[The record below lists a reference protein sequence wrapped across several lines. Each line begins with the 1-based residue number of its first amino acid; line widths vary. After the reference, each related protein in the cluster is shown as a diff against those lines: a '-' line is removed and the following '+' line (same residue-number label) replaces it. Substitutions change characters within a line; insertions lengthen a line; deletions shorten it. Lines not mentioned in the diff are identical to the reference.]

1 MRADI
6 MKMAKALYDA
16 VPDKREVPARDFAMD
31 DNPDEVVVREVDLRS
46 GEDRLRVA
54 VTTPEARP
62 PFEWLVEIT
71 SDIGEAD
78 YFRHYLIREHD
89 IVLAQRKVLTPL
101 DDTEADRVI
110 ADLKMA
116 AGWQL

>member
-6 MKMAKALYDA
+6 MKMARALYDT
-16 VPDKREVPARDFAMD
+16 VPVKREVRAKEFAMD
-31 DNPDEVVVREVDLRS
+31 EKPDEVVVREVDLRS
-46 GEDRLRVA
+46 GENRLRVA
-54 VTTPEARP
+54 VTAPEARP
-62 PFEWLVEIT
+62 PFEWLMEIT

-101 DDTEADRVI
+101 DDTEAERIIEDLRTA
-110 ADLKMA
+110 ADWA
-116 AGWQL
+116 